1 MVLKAPS
8 TPTLVEI
15 SRLRGLPELSTPR
28 REWRADDRRGWIVGS
43 MGLILHTADGGASWH
58 MQLTPMSDSL
68 RSIRMTPGGASG
80 FAAGDR
86 GLLLR
91 TDDGGASWARQVSL
105 HPEDERAAVERET
118 AGS

>member
-1 MVLKAPS
+1 
-8 TPTLVEI
+8 
-15 SRLRGLPELSTPR
+15 
-28 REWRADDRRGWIVGS
+28 

-86 GLLLR
+86 GLRRPRGVRGHSAPARHRR
-91 TDDGGASWARQVSL
+91 TRRSPGASQSSMGS
-105 HPEDERAAVERET
+105 PPQTAAGT
-118 AGS
+118 AMPPSES